1 MNFKVKEIEDKSSL
15 GYFLKS
21 QRRQQGYT
29 LADISRKILVAERY
43 LYNLEEEDFQNLPG
57 EIYFKNFLKRY
68 VEFLG
73 FSFEEVYSLYEKVY
87 DWSNL
92 WKKNKMQPRLPL
104 SSVDFVTWPKVLRA
118 TLVSLVA
125 IAIFAYLGFTAYY
138 FMKPPSLTVI
148 EPQDKI
154 VIQDNHILVRGK
166 TDPNAVVTINQEEVI
181 LENGSFVKDL
191 YLQPGPNEIVIKAAK
206 KHGRFAQINR
216 QVIVAEKGGI
226 ISKH

>member
-29 LADISRKILVAERY
+29 LSDISRKILVAERH
-43 LYNLEEEDFQNLPG
+43 LQNLEDENFRKLPG
-57 EIYFKNFLKRY
+57 EVYFKNFLKRY

-73 FSFEEVYSLYEKVY
+73 FSFDEVYSLYKKTYNWDEFWVKSKV
-87 DWSNL
+87 
-92 WKKNKMQPRLPL
+92 QPRLPL
-104 SSVDFVTWPKVLRA
+104 SATDFVTWPKVLRA
-118 TLVSLVA
+118 GLVSLVT
-125 IAIFAYLGFTAYY
+125 IIIFGYLGFTAYY

-166 TDPNAVVTINQEEVI
+166 TDPNAVLTINEEKII
-181 LENGSFVKDL
+181 LDGGTFSKDL
-191 YLQPGPNEIVIKAAK
+191 DLQPGANEIIIKAAK
-206 KHGRFAQINR
+206 KHGRFVQVSR
-216 QVIVAEKGGI
+216 QVIVIEKGGI
-226 ISKH
+226 ISKN